1 MAEPDLPVPYTYKR
15 YYAKNKSDDDKV
27 AQALAK
33 IMQEDLTMK
42 AVNDSE
48 NRQTLLY
55 GMGDQHLELII
66 SKILTK
72 YKIEV
77 ELVKPKVAFRETL
90 RKNADVEAKYKKQS
104 GGHGQY
110 GHVKMRFEP
119 SGDLDKPYVFEQEVV
134 GGAVP
139 EELFPGSR
147 KRNPGSRSA
156 RTSCSLS
163 GCRRKGCSLR
173 WILPSGRFFRDGFQD
188 GSDHGLQERLYGS
201 FTSTS

>member
-1 MAEPDLPVPYTYKR
+1 
-15 YYAKNKSDDDKV
+15 
-27 AQALAK
+27 
-33 IMQEDLTMK
+33 MQEDLTMK

-55 GMGDQHLELII
+55 GMGDQHLDIII

-77 ELVKPKVAFRETL
+77 ELVKPKVAFRETI

-119 SGDLDKPYVFEQEVV
+119 AGDLDTPMY
-134 GGAVP
+134 
-139 EELFPGSR
+139 L
-147 KRNPGSRSA
+147 N
-156 RTSCSLS
+156 
-163 GCRRKGCSLR
+163 RRL
-173 WILPSGRFFRDGFQD
+173 
-188 GSDHGLQERLYGS
+188 
-201 FTSTS
+201 